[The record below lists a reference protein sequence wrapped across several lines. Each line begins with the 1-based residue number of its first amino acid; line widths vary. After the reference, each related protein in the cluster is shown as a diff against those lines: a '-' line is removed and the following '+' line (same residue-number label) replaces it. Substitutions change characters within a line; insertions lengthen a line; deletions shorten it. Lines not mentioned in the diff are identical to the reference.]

1 MPRDKLSMRKTK
13 DILRLKFENGLSN
26 RAIAHSCQVSRSTV
40 ADYLC
45 RAERAGLS
53 WPLLESLTDTALE
66 QLLFPPLPACPEEGR
81 PLPKW
86 AAIHEEMRGKGV
98 TLMLLWQEYKAQH
111 PNGYQ
116 YSQFAQRYRQWRE
129 TLDVTMRQTHTPGE
143 KLFVDYAGQT
153 VPVVDKETGEC
164 HPAQIF
170 VAVLGASHYT
180 YCEATW
186 SQSTDDWIASHVRAF
201 DFLQGC
207 PAIVVP
213 DNLKSAVTRS
223 HRYEPDINPAYQD
236 LLCHYGVAVV
246 PARVAKPQDKSAVE
260 NGVQRVEQW
269 VLARLRHLP
278 FFSLAELNAHLHRL
292 LEELNA
298 KPFQKLPGSRRSQ
311 FESLERAALKPLPVQ
326 RYELAHWFKAR
337 VALNIH
343 IRIEG
348 CYYSVPYRL
357 AKQEVDVRLT
367 ATTLEVLYRGERV
380 ASHPRSLRPG
390 SYTTTPAHMPE
401 GHQQHLEWTPERLMH
416 WAQERGAYTEQ
427 MIQTVLASRPHPQ
440 QAFNACLGIMRLGK
454 SYGVARL
461 EAACRRALHLGTSSY
476 KSVASIL
483 KHGLDQH
490 PLPATAA
497 MPPSPTHD
505 NLRGATYFH

>member
-26 RAIAHSCQVSRSTV
+26 RVIAHSCQVSRSTV
-40 ADYLC
+40 ADYLR
-45 RAERAGLS
+45 RAAQASVG
-53 WPLLESLTDTALE
+53 WPLPESLTDTALE
-66 QLLFPPLPACPEEGR
+66 QLLFPPLPVCPEEGR
-81 PLPKW
+81 PLPDW
-86 AAIHEEMRGKGV
+86 STIHEEMRGKGV
-98 TLMLLWQEYKAQH
+98 TLMLLWQEYKARH
-111 PNGYQ
+111 PSGYQ
-116 YSQFAQRYRQWRE
+116 YSLFAQRYRQWRE
-129 TLDVTMRQTHTPGE
+129 TLDVSMRQTHTPGE

-153 VPVVDKETGEC
+153 VPVVDKATGEC
-164 HPAQIF
+164 RPAQIF

-186 SQSTDDWIASHVRAF
+186 TQSTEDWLASHVHTF

-213 DNLKSAVTRS
+213 DNLKAAVTRS

-236 LLCHYGVAVV
+236 LLCHYEVAVV

-269 VLARLRHLP
+269 ILARLRHLP
-278 FFSLAELNAHLHRL
+278 FFSLADLND
-292 LEELNA
+292 

-311 FESLERAALKPLPVQ
+311 FEGLERAALKPLPVQ
-326 RYELAHWFKAR
+326 RYEVAHWLKAR

-343 IRIEG
+343 IRVEG

-367 ATTLEVLYRGERV
+367 ATTLEVLSRGERV
-380 ASHPRSLRPG
+380 ASHPRSPRPG

-401 GHQQHLEWTPERLMH
+401 GHQQHLEWTPERLMR
-416 WAQERGAYTEQ
+416 WAQDSGPHTEQ

-454 SYGVARL
+454 SYGADRL

-490 PLPATAA
+490 TLPATAA
-497 MPPSPTHD
+497 TSPSFAHD